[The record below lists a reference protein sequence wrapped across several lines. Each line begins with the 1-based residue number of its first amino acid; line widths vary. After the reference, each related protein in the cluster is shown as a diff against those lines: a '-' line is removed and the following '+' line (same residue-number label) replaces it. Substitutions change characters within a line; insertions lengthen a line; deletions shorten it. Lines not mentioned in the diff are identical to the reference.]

1 MAYVHNPRAG
11 EWNQADQVWVDDVD
25 TSVSIHP
32 GHARFLV
39 ALIGLALSL
48 WLYPL
53 LAAAV
58 IGVGAAGVAAAD
70 GLQLAGP
77 VGLAVAAVPALAVYI
92 LGMRLEQR
100 LGTLAPYRWL
110 RHAMRLAA
118 PAAWLYFLV
127 SEDAGAQDAS
137 LAGGTVFVVVI
148 AQAVL
153 WFGAQVRDDWHA
165 SLRLMRLRAASLPD

>member
-1 MAYVHNPRAG
+1 MAYVSNPRAG
-11 EWNQADQVWVDDVD
+11 EWNQADQIWVDDVD

-53 LAAAV
+53 LTAAV
-58 IGVGAAGVAAAD
+58 IGVAAVGAELAG
-70 GLQLAGP
+70 GMQLAGP
-77 VGLAVAAVPALAVYI
+77 VGLAVAAAPALAVYV
-92 LGMRLEQR
+92 LGMRAEQR

-118 PAAWLYFLV
+118 PAAWLYFMV
-127 SEDAGAQDAS
+127 NEDVGAQGS
-137 LAGGTVFVVVI
+137 SFVGGTVFVVVI
-148 AQAVL
+148 TQVVL
-153 WFGAQVRDDWHA
+153 WLAGWVRDDWHA
-165 SLRLMRLRAASLPD
+165 SLRVMRMRAASLPD

>member
-58 IGVGAAGVAAAD
+58 IGVAAVGVEVAD
-70 GLQLAGP
+70 AIQLAGP
-77 VGLAVAAVPALAVYI
+77 VGLAAAAAPALVVYI
-92 LGMRLEQR
+92 LGMRVEQR

-118 PAAWLYFLV
+118 PAAWLYFMV
-127 SEDAGAQDAS
+127 SEDVGTQDSS
-137 LAGGTVFVVVI
+137 LLGGTLFVVVI
-148 AQAVL
+148 AQIVL
-153 WFGAQVRDDWHA
+153 WLASRVRDDWHA
-165 SLRLMRLRAASLPD
+165 SLRVMRMRAASLPD